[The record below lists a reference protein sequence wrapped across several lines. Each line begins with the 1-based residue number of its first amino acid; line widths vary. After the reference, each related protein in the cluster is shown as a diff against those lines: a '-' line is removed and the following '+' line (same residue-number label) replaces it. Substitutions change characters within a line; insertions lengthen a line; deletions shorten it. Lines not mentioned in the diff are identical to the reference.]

1 MNDDALDSFTY
12 QSYKVGMTLTE
23 TPLQDAVMDSM
34 AKRYTSALAQSMAST
49 REALAGSILSEAFG
63 GSHRPWEEEVNFD

>member
-1 MNDDALDSFTY
+1 MTNQYEYKTY
-12 QSYKVGMTLTE
+12 GKAIVLEGDVSESEYK
-23 TPLQDAVMDSM
+23 QISQ
-34 AKRYTSALAQSMAST
+34 RYTSALAQSMAST